1 MDRILPLRSSQYC
14 GRTLTS
20 LVTFICKSSSIII
33 TLFDITLYIDNQ
45 TYNIYQ
51 KKKKLRE
58 REREREKQAINPIKV
73 CAEINHVIM
82 RNSI

>member
-58 REREREKQAINPIKV
+58 RERERETSN
-73 CAEINHVIM
+73 
-82 RNSI
+82 